1 MKFDKNYEIVKAKII
16 HLDEISRIERENFP
30 NPWKKEYFRQELFLP
45 LRYNVV
51 FLIKDENLNK
61 KLIGYLF
68 SHYTLN
74 ELHISKIATDKKY
87 QRMGISTILMEKC
100 ISFCTLKKIKYISL
114 EVRVSNMPAINFYE
128 KYKFEKVYIRKKY
141 YPDGED
147 AYFMMKTL

>member
-1 MKFDKNYEIVKAKII
+1 MKFDKNYEIVNAKIF
-16 HLDEISRIERENFP
+16 HLDEIVRIERENFP
-30 NPWKKEYFRQELFLP
+30 DPWKKECFRQELFLP

-51 FLIKDENLNK
+51 FLINDENFNK

-68 SHYTLN
+68 SHYTLD

-87 QRMGISTILMEKC
+87 QRMGVSTILMEKC
-100 ISFCTLKKIKYISL
+100 ISFCILKEIKSISL
-114 EVRVSNMPAINFYE
+114 EVRVSNTAAIKFYE

-141 YPDGED
+141 YPNGED